1 MADHPNVDVFKRAYA
16 AFSAGDFEALAQ
28 VFDED
33 VVWHNPGRNPLS
45 GDYKGRD
52 AAFASFAKE
61 FELSGGTYR
70 PEIHDVLANDDHT
83 VAVMHVTAER
93 EGKKL
98 DMNAVLVFHIKD
110 GKIVEGW
117 DIWADQTVLDEF
129 WS

>member
-1 MADHPNVDVFKRAYA
+1 VADHPNVDVFKRAYA

-98 DMNAVLVFHIKD
+98 DMNYVLVFHIKD
-110 GKIVEGW
+110 GKIIEGW

>member
-1 MADHPNVDVFKRAYA
+1 MADHPNIDVFKRAYA
-16 AFSAGDFEALAQ
+16 AFAAGDFDALAE
-28 VFDED
+28 VFDRD
-33 VVWHNPGRNPLS
+33 VVWHNPGHNPIS
-45 GDYKGRD
+45 GTYEGRD

-83 VAVMHVTAER
+83 VVLAHATGER

-98 DMNAVLVFHIKD
+98 DMDYALIFHIKD
-110 GKIVEGW
+110 GQIVEGW
-117 DIWADQTVLDEF
+117 DIWTDQTEVDEF